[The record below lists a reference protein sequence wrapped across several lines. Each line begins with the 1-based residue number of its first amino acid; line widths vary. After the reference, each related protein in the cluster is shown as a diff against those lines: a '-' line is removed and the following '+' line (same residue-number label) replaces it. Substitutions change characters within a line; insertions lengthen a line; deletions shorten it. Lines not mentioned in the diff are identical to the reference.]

1 MQSNTVLHEDI
12 NQTFSRLFENILSL
26 YLKKQK
32 LNKLLGM
39 ESLKPKRT
47 EIVEAFKNL
56 DTFDEYINTNFE
68 SRENFKSLVVREIKI
83 RVDEILEKFHVV

>member
-39 ESLKPKRT
+39 KK
-47 EIVEAFKNL
+47 V
-56 DTFDEYINTNFE
+56 
-68 SRENFKSLVVREIKI
+68 
-83 RVDEILEKFHVV
+83 